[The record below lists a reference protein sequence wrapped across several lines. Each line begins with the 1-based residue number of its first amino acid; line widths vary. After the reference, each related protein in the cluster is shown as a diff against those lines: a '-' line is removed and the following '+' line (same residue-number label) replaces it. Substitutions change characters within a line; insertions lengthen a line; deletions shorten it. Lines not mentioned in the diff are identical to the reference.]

1 MAQGGS
7 VLVVDDE
14 EVIRRLLSFTFPE
27 AGYTCVTAS
36 SAEAA
41 LEILK
46 SRSFDFILVDIVMP
60 GMSGLELTKIIKK
73 SHPRTSV
80 IVMTGYGDQFMYDRV
95 VETGA
100 DDFLKKPFTVKEV
113 LARIKF
119 VMLRQDLHQWAV
131 TDELTGVFNR
141 KGFYTLARHL
151 LKRAR
156 RTGELMYL
164 LFLDLDNLKSIND
177 TYGHNEGD
185 LILID
190 AASILK
196 ENFRESD
203 IVARMGGDEFVVF
216 PVGSSKSDQEAMV
229 SRFQGAIASY
239 NAETK
244 RPYPLSLSYG
254 VSVYD
259 SANPVSLDD
268 LLGEADRAMYSMKKG
283 KDQGR

>member
-46 SRSFDFILVDIVMP
+46 SRSFDFILVDSVMP
-60 GMSGLELTKIIKK
+60 GLSGLELTKIIKK